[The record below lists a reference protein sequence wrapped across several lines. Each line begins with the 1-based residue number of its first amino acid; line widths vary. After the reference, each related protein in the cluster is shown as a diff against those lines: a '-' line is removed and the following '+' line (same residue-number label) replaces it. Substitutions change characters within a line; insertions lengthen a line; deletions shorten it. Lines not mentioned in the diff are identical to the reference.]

1 MAISASI
8 ANSSPTP
15 YQIPIPHPSPNLCA
29 YSQQGRSFS
38 PHLPYLSEV
47 KKHWK
52 LRNKAS
58 SDNTFS
64 HISHTSFSPLL
75 PYLLEVKKHRKL
87 RNKASS
93 DNTFSH
99 ILRTTRRTDYLR
111 ISAHS
116 AQRNLSG
123 DDHFSMY
130 VMTNQKGP
138 CFIGV
143 NRRVEVQTQML
154 VGEVIACYRVMVPV
168 NVGVS

>member
-1 MAISASI
+1 MIDLVESA
-8 ANSSPTP
+8 
-15 YQIPIPHPSPNLCA
+15 PNQPQ
-29 YSQQGRSFS
+29 SRKG
-38 PHLPYLSEV
+38 
-47 KKHWK
+47 

-64 HISHTSFSPLL
+64 HVS
-75 PYLLEVKKHRKL
+75 
-87 RNKASS
+87 
-93 DNTFSH
+93 
-99 ILRTTRRTDYLR
+99 RTTRHTDYLLR

-116 AQRNLSG
+116 AQRDLSG